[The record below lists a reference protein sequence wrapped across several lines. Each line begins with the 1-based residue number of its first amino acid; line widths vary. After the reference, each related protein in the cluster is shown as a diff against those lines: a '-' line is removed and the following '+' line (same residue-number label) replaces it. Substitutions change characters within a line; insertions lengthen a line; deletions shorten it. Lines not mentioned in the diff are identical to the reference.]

1 MRPLASSMARYGA
14 SSLAALS
21 LELEVRMTLCLC
33 PVSTRYRIM
42 HMVMVDLASSR
53 LHDSTS
59 NHSSLAMMRLMAR
72 LWNPANSLFT

>member
-1 MRPLASSMARYGA
+1 
-14 SSLAALS
+14 
-21 LELEVRMTLCLC
+21 MTLCLC